1 MLKTSED
8 LNTAIEFVTTENVT
22 YPSLIE
28 DRLSSVQFNNS
39 MQNIESQ
46 LNELYEKTRL
56 LEDIRDY
63 CKQYILSII
72 QMKEQDFKEK
82 LKIIE
87 DVADQFR
94 DKDSISYT
102 VPFQYCSDI
111 ITDRDGTMINK
122 MNIINGS
129 LGQSYTLIDTAKI
142 SNISYTTNAQC
153 YNNNYNDILNGLSG
167 RSYYILDNP
176 IYGGVVENC
185 TVMFDKNYDC
195 NLFNIEVSN
204 TQIKNIKLIT
214 DKDTEIPINEND
226 TTVINTIK
234 GLKFDLVSKDY
245 QIKNIEEANNT
256 TDSSAKLS
264 SNNYKRD
271 NLDIVTKNM
280 VIQAESIDK
289 SDNVSEYSNEYY
301 KWKKDFNN
309 VTNKNILVNQVKE
322 REMS

>member
-1 MLKTSED
+1 
-8 LNTAIEFVTTENVT
+8 
-22 YPSLIE
+22 
-28 DRLSSVQFNNS
+28 
-39 MQNIESQ
+39 MQNIENQ
-46 LNELYEKTRL
+46 LNELYEKIRL

-72 QMKEQDFKEK
+72 QMKEQNFKEK

-102 VPFQYCSDI
+102 VPFQYCSDV
-111 ITDRDGTMINK
+111 ITDRDGTIINK
-122 MNIINGS
+122 MNITNGS
-129 LGQSYTLIDTAKI
+129 LGQSYTLIDATKI

-185 TVMFDKNYDC
+185 TVMFDKNYNC

-204 TQIKNIKLIT
+204 TQIENIKLIT
-214 DKDTEIPINEND
+214 IEDIEIPINAND
-226 TTVINTIK
+226 TTTINTIK

-245 QIKNIEEANNT
+245 QIKNIEEVNNT
-256 TDSSAKLS
+256 TDSYIKLS
-264 SNNYKRD
+264 SSNYKRD

-289 SDNVSEYSNEYY
+289 SDNISEYSSEYY
-301 KWKKDFNN
+301 KWKRDFNN
-309 VTNKNILVNQVKE
+309 VTNKNILVNQAKE

>member
-8 LNTAIEFVTTENVT
+8 LNAAIKFVTTENTT

-28 DRLSSVQFNNS
+28 NRLSSTQFNYS
-39 MQNIESQ
+39 MRNIESQ
-46 LNELYEKTRL
+46 LNELYEKIRL

-63 CKQYILSII
+63 CRQYILSVI

-94 DKDSISYT
+94 DKDSISYI

-111 ITDRDGTMINK
+111 ITDRDGTVINK
-122 MNIINGS
+122 MNITNGS
-129 LGQSYTLIDTAKI
+129 LEQSYALIDTAKI
-142 SNISYTTNAQC
+142 SNISYTTNTQC
-153 YNNNYNDILNGLSG
+153 YNNDYSDILDGLSG

-176 IYGGVVENC
+176 IYGGIVENC
-185 TVMFDKNYDC
+185 TVMFDKNYNC

-204 TQIKNIKLIT
+204 TQIENIKLIT
-214 DKDTEIPINEND
+214 IEDIEIPINAND
-226 TTVINTIK
+226 TTTINTIK

-245 QIKNIEEANNT
+245 QIKNIEEVNNT
-256 TDSSAKLS
+256 TDSYIKLS
-264 SNNYKRD
+264 SSNYKRD

-280 VIQAESIDK
+280 VIQAELIDK
-289 SDNVSEYSNEYY
+289 SDNISEYSSEYY
-301 KWKKDFNN
+301 KWKRDFNN

>member
-39 MQNIESQ
+39 MQNMESQ

-167 RSYYILDNP
+167 CSYYILDNP
-176 IYGGVVENC
+176 IYGGVVE
-185 TVMFDKNYDC
+185 
-195 NLFNIEVSN
+195 
-204 TQIKNIKLIT
+204 KLYCY
-214 DKDTEIPINEND
+214 
-226 TTVINTIK
+226 V
-234 GLKFDLVSKDY
+234 
-245 QIKNIEEANNT
+245 
-256 TDSSAKLS
+256 
-264 SNNYKRD
+264 
-271 NLDIVTKNM
+271 
-280 VIQAESIDK
+280 
-289 SDNVSEYSNEYY
+289 
-301 KWKKDFNN
+301 
-309 VTNKNILVNQVKE
+309 
-322 REMS
+322 

>member
-39 MQNIESQ
+39 MQNIENQ
-46 LNELYEKTRL
+46 LNELYEKIRL

-72 QMKEQDFKEK
+72 QMKEQNFKEK

-102 VPFQYCSDI
+102 VPFQYCSDV
-111 ITDRDGTMINK
+111 ITDRDGTIINK
-122 MNIINGS
+122 MNITNGS
-129 LGQSYTLIDTAKI
+129 LGQSYTLIDATKI

-185 TVMFDKNYDC
+185 TVMFDKNYNC

-204 TQIKNIKLIT
+204 TQIENIKLIT
-214 DKDTEIPINEND
+214 IEDIEIPINAND
-226 TTVINTIK
+226 TTTINTIK

-245 QIKNIEEANNT
+245 QIKNIEEVNNT
-256 TDSSAKLS
+256 TDSYIKLS
-264 SNNYKRD
+264 SSNYKRD

-289 SDNVSEYSNEYY
+289 SDNISEYSSEYY
-301 KWKKDFNN
+301 KWKRDFNN
-309 VTNKNILVNQVKE
+309 VTNKNILVNQAKE

>member
-102 VPFQYCSDI
+102 VPF
-111 ITDRDGTMINK
+111 
-122 MNIINGS
+122 NIV
-129 LGQSYTLIDTAKI
+129 LI
-142 SNISYTTNAQC
+142 
-153 YNNNYNDILNGLSG
+153 
-167 RSYYILDNP
+167 
-176 IYGGVVENC
+176 
-185 TVMFDKNYDC
+185 
-195 NLFNIEVSN
+195 
-204 TQIKNIKLIT
+204 
-214 DKDTEIPINEND
+214 
-226 TTVINTIK
+226 
-234 GLKFDLVSKDY
+234 
-245 QIKNIEEANNT
+245 
-256 TDSSAKLS
+256 
-264 SNNYKRD
+264 
-271 NLDIVTKNM
+271 
-280 VIQAESIDK
+280 
-289 SDNVSEYSNEYY
+289 
-301 KWKKDFNN
+301 
-309 VTNKNILVNQVKE
+309 
-322 REMS
+322 